1 MLQRTD
7 LGKELG
13 LVLQRQPEGAR
24 VLYGPKAEVYM
35 EEAQPA
41 IEVKCHC

>member
-13 LVLQRQPEGAR
+13 LALQRQPEGAR
-24 VLYGPKAEVYM
+24 VLYGPKPEVYV

-41 IEVKCHC
+41 IEVKGHC

>member
-13 LVLQRQPEGAR
+13 LALRRQPEGAR
-24 VLYGPKAEVYM
+24 VLYGPKPEVYV

-41 IEVKCHC
+41 IEVKGHC